1 MTWPAAAVFR
11 LLVAALCG
19 AVIGWEREVH
29 EKGAGLRTHI
39 LMCVGACLF
48 ALIAL
53 SMHRDFPGGDVLRLL
68 QGMLLGVSFLAGG
81 VIFTRG
87 GSIHGLTTAAGLWVL
102 TGIGLAVGLGYYFL
116 AACTTLL
123 AAATIAWLK
132 RLERHLHRG
141 PESPDEMPGSRPG
154 D

>member
-1 MTWPAAAVFR
+1 MSWPLVAVFR

-29 EKGAGLRTHI
+29 EKGAGLRTHM
-39 LMCVGACLF
+39 LMSVGACLF

-53 SMHRDFPGGDVLRLL
+53 GMHRDFPRGDVLRVL
-68 QGMLLGVSFLAGG
+68 QGMLLGVSFLAAG
-81 VIFTRG
+81 VIFMRR

-102 TGIGLAVGLGYYFL
+102 TGIGLAAGLGYYFL
-116 AACTTLL
+116 AACATLL

-132 RLERHLHRG
+132 RFEKYLHRG
-141 PESPDEMPGSRPG
+141 PETPGPHGSQ
-154 D
+154 